1 MSVADAAPSVL
12 RIGLITV
19 PHHFDPRNAQDF
31 VSNFL
36 VAQIFETLYR
46 PPRGG
51 AAPQPMLLAEPLRLD
66 SAPGQPQVYSAPV
79 RPGVVFSDG
88 TPLDAEGV
96 VASLTSSR
104 LFQQEAAAEAD
115 GERVVFRLERPNARF
130 DLVLTQRFAS
140 VLRDGGGGAG
150 GDGTG
155 AGGLVATG
163 PYMLAPDSRPEQP
176 HLVRNPRYHGTVGI
190 DELRCTVY
198 PLDDDGK
205 PTALVQAI
213 EAGEVD
219 FCNVLAREQVGTIHR
234 VRKWLEP
241 GSSTAFLYFNT
252 EREVLRDPQVRRALA
267 LGIDR
272 SAVTKVCYPNP
283 MAFTA
288 TSVLPPLMGRWQDGI
303 APDPQSAARLLRTAE
318 GAKPERLSLL
328 LTWGPRPYLPDPPG
342 VAAVLA
348 AQLGELG
355 IEVEVVPTGDS
366 EVYYRKIA
374 RGDYDLAL
382 AGWIA
387 DTPDPADFLE
397 ALLGPDSIPTPDRP
411 MVVHANLARWRNA
424 DAARALAQYRADA
437 SPAARDRL
445 KDLVSQ
451 EVPLLPLMYGP
462 TLYVYT
468 PRLQDFEPSPL
479 GIPLLHEARLE

>member
-1 MSVADAAPSVL
+1 MAADADTTTL

-36 VAQIFETLYR
+36 VAQIFETPYR

-51 AAPQPMLLAEPLRLD
+51 AAPEPMLLAEPLRLD
-66 SAPGQPQVYSAPV
+66 SRPGEPQVYSAPV
-79 RPGVVFSDG
+79 RSGVTFSDG

-96 VASLTSSR
+96 AASLRSSR
-104 LFQQEAAAEAD
+104 LFLHEADAEAD
-115 GERVVFRLERPNARF
+115 AGGESGRVVFRLKRPNARF

-140 VLRDGGGGAG
+140 VLREADGE
-150 GDGTG
+150 
-155 AGGLVATG
+155 LVATG
-163 PYMLAPDSRPEQP
+163 PYRLSPDSRPDRI
-176 HLVRNPRYHGTVGI
+176 HLVKNPRYRGTVGI
-190 DELRCTVY
+190 DELLCTVY
-198 PLDDDGK
+198 PPNDDGK
-205 PTALVQAI
+205 PEALVRAI

-219 FCNVLAREQVGTIHR
+219 FCNVLSREQVGAVHR

-241 GSSTAFLYFNT
+241 GSSTAILYFNT
-252 EREVLRDPQVRRALA
+252 EREALADPQVRRALA
-267 LGIDR
+267 LSIDR
-272 SAVTKVCYPNP
+272 SEATKVCYPNP
-283 MAFTA
+283 MTFTA
-288 TSVLPPLMGRWQDGI
+288 TSLLPPLMGRWQDGL
-303 APDPQSAARLLRTAE
+303 APDAMAAGRLLRTAA
-318 GAKPERLSLL
+318 GTKPERLTLL
-328 LTWGPRPYLPDPPG
+328 LTWGPRPYLPDPRG
-342 VAAVLA
+342 VAELLA
-348 AQLGELG
+348 RQIGALG
-355 IEVEVVPTGDS
+355 IEVDVVPTGDS

-374 RGDYDLAL
+374 RGEYDMAL

-397 ALLGPDSIPTPDRP
+397 AVLGPDSIPSPDRP
-411 MVVHANLARWRNA
+411 MVVHANLARWRH
-424 DAARALAQYRADA
+424 DEAARALAQFRADA
-437 SPAARDRL
+437 SPEARDRL
-445 KDLVSQ
+445 KDLVST